1 MARVKCE
8 NCGGTGLVSQKELCA
23 TCKGTGRVNVSDAGE
38 QVSEQQVSGLAI
50 GRIVHYRSR
59 TGKYTVPAVITATVD
74 TLFRPGVDGGHISDL
89 SGVNHVHLTVFTPG
103 YPGKRGDAKD
113 FEARQD
119 AKISENVAGTYQ
131 EWDVPHG
138 ELDAE
143 GNLPAGTWGFPQY

>member
-1 MARVKCE
+1 MAKC
-8 NCGGTGLVSQKELCA
+8 NDCGGKGLA
-23 TCKGTGRVNVSDAGE
+23 TEKDICGACKGSGNVRGATAHNVTE
-38 QVSEQQVSGLAI
+38 KVSGLAI

-59 TGKYTVPAVITATVD
+59 TGKYTVPAIITAVQD
-74 TLFRPGVDGGHISDL
+74 TLYRPGVEGGHISDL
-89 SGVNHVHLTVFTPG
+89 GGVNHVHLTVFTPG

>member
-1 MARVKCE
+1 MAKCGDCGGSGLATEKQTYE
-8 NCGGTGLVSQKELCA
+8 NCKGSGRARNVTEAQTEQK
-23 TCKGTGRVNVSDAGE
+23 
-38 QVSEQQVSGLAI
+38 VSGLGI
-50 GRIVHYRSR
+50 GRVVHYRSR
-59 TGKYTVPAVITATVD
+59 TGKYTVPAIITATLE
-74 TLFRPGVDGGHISDL
+74 TLYRPGVDGGYISDL
-89 SGVNHVHLTVFTPG
+89 SGVNHVHLTVLTPG
-103 YPGKRGDAKD
+103 YPGKRGNAKD